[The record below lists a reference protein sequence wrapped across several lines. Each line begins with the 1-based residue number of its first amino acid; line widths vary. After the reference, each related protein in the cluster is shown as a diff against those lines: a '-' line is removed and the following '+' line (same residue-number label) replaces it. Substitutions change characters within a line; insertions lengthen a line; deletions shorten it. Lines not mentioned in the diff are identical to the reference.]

1 MIVISIHK
9 TSFGFSS
16 TMIDVFLPK
25 TVFFLLFLIKVM
37 SVTMTKIKAAAI
49 PIPIAVYFSDVSSEN
64 HVRILLVWYPLNGW
78 KVVETYRT
86 SFEYRKSL
94 LPVLESVSSAFVT
107 EIGIW
112 FVILFAA
119 SSPESSASVVPT
131 YFVVNS
137 FEPELKIQM
146 KNHFHWLLYL
156 ICIARP

>member
-64 HVRILLVWYPLNGW
+64 HVRILLV
-78 KVVETYRT
+78 
-86 SFEYRKSL
+86 
-94 LPVLESVSSAFVT
+94 
-107 EIGIW
+107 
-112 FVILFAA
+112 
-119 SSPESSASVVPT
+119 
-131 YFVVNS
+131 
-137 FEPELKIQM
+137 
-146 KNHFHWLLYL
+146 
-156 ICIARP
+156 